1 MGLAPRL
8 WCDVSIQSCLKILF
22 LKEVRLMLHISNAFS
37 LGMLQGSEVTLK
49 VTEVNLATVKSLLKA
64 QDFQSAVGH
73 QGTADIVTSLLDV
86 AVPMNRIS
94 LKLGKGDTLVVF
106 QLLTRLEEGR
116 VLSKEEVEKL
126 PFKFFLV
133 EVL

>member
-1 MGLAPRL
+1 
-8 WCDVSIQSCLKILF
+8 
-22 LKEVRLMLHISNAFS
+22 MLYVGNAFS
-37 LGMLQGSEVTLK
+37 LGMLQGSEVTLR
-49 VTEVNLATVKSLLKA
+49 VTEVSVQMVKSLLQA

-73 QGTADIVTSLLDV
+73 QGTADIVTSLLDI
-86 AVPMNRIS
+86 AVPMNRVS
-94 LKLGKGDTLVVF
+94 LKLEKGDTLVVF

-116 VLSKEEVEKL
+116 VLTKEEVEKL